1 MSQLFF
7 GGGGGSGMLPLENL
21 GFSYSQIPEGLSK
34 IMLLKRRID
43 LQDIIA
49 IYLCWPSSWRY
60 LDLLHRK
67 KDEKKDETAVPAL
80 SVLFLF
86 VFCEVNFTRSIS
98 LVVMSLQY

>member
-7 GGGGGSGMLPLENL
+7 FFLGGGGGVGGGGGSGMLPLENL

-43 LQDIIA
+43 LQEIIA

-60 LDLLHRK
+60 LDLLHRT
-67 KDEKKDETAVPAL
+67 DESQKGRNSCPCFIGSVPVG
-80 SVLFLF
+80 VL
-86 VFCEVNFTRSIS
+86 RS
-98 LVVMSLQY
+98 